1 MSCPFPSASFL
12 PSAGLRPCVVLSC
25 IGASEGD
32 MNLVRSLGLA
42 GVPAI
47 LVAEYAEP
55 PARLSR
61 HCSDFVQ
68 VPLFSEQPE
77 ALLQALRRLAA
88 RHGGP
93 LPVLASADPDLEVL
107 ARLLAQGA
115 SDCIVSTLPDP
126 DLVRRLM
133 DKTEFDRLAA
143 AHRLPVPRTFAPTS
157 LTEVRDA
164 AERLRFPAIVKPA
177 TPQAWCQSPGLPE
190 AVRRAKALRVD
201 HVDELMALCAQL
213 LPLGATSLVQ
223 EFIEGPDEE
232 HFDVHAFIGR
242 DGRAQAVFSGRK
254 WRIWPPHAG
263 SGCLVESLNEPRLE
277 ALALDILARIG
288 YRGIA
293 NMNFKRDCRTGEFL
307 LLEINPRVSQWGIL
321 TTRCG
326 VNLPWLAWRDA
337 QGLPAPDP
345 APPVRAGR
353 WYVNGLKDLR
363 AVRQYRAEG
372 LTRWSD
378 YLRSLLRWPLVC
390 QTLSLDD
397 PRPALVLTSRWIARK
412 MKASRQSPR
421 RRPAEDPQT
430 PRHP

>member
-1 MSCPFPSASFL
+1 
-12 PSAGLRPCVVLSC
+12 
-25 IGASEGD
+25 
-32 MNLVRSLGLA
+32 
-42 GVPAI
+42 
-47 LVAEYAEP
+47 
-55 PARLSR
+55 
-61 HCSDFVQ
+61 
-68 VPLFSEQPE
+68 
-77 ALLQALRRLAA
+77 
-88 RHGGP
+88 
-93 LPVLASADPDLEVL
+93 
-107 ARLLAQGA
+107 
-115 SDCIVSTLPDP
+115 
-126 DLVRRLM
+126 
-133 DKTEFDRLAA
+133 
-143 AHRLPVPRTFAPTS
+143 
-157 LTEVRDA
+157 
-164 AERLRFPAIVKPA
+164 
-177 TPQAWCQSPGLPE
+177 
-190 AVRRAKALRVD
+190 
-201 HVDELMALCAQL
+201 
-213 LPLGATSLVQ
+213 
-223 EFIEGPDEE
+223 
-232 HFDVHAFIGR
+232 
-242 DGRAQAVFSGRK
+242 
-254 WRIWPPHAG
+254 
-263 SGCLVESLNEPRLE
+263 
-277 ALALDILARIG
+277 
-288 YRGIA
+288 
-293 NMNFKRDCRTGEFL
+293 MNFKRDCRTGEFL